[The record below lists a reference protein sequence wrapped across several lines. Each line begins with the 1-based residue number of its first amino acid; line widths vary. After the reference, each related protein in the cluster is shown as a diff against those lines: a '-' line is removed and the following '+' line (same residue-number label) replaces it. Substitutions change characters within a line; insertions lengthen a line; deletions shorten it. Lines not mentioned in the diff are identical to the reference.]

1 MRTEQGESSDDKY
14 SAAGY
19 DRVEPKATYAPW
31 TTDADFLRVNEVI
44 REHTLVDRYRCY
56 ELWSLVPQAM
66 KAPGDLLEVGV
77 WRGGTG
83 ALIAA
88 AAEAGATTETATQAG
103 AEHRAEAAAGRRID
117 TSRAGDRRTVYLAD
131 TFTGVVKAGPKDR
144 YYKGGEHANT
154 SVSHVQSVLDSL
166 SLHNTCILE
175 GVFPD
180 DTADGLED
188 SRFCFC
194 HIDVDVYQGARDVTE
209 WVLPRLSP
217 GAIIV
222 YDDYGFYGC
231 EGVTEYVESIASHP
245 SLTFV
250 HNLNGHA
257 IFIRTG

>member
-1 MRTEQGESSDDKY
+1 MSTKQGESSEAKY
-14 SAAGY
+14 SAPGY
-19 DRVEPKATYAPW
+19 DRVEPRASYAPW
-31 TTDADFLRVNEVI
+31 TTDEDFLAVNEVI

-56 ELWSLVPQAM
+56 ELWSLVAQAV
-66 KAPGDLLEVGV
+66 KAPGHLLEVGV

-88 AAEAGATTETATQAG
+88 
-103 AEHRAEAAAGRRID
+103 RAAAVSDEARI
-117 TSRAGDRRTVYLAD
+117 VYLAD
-131 TFTGVVKAGPKDR
+131 TFAGVVKAGPKDQ

-154 SVSHVQSVLDSL
+154 SVAHVQGVLDSL
-166 SLHNTCILE
+166 SLNNTRILE
-175 GVFPD
+175 GVFPE
-180 DTADGLED
+180 DTAAGLED

-209 WVLPRLSP
+209 WVLPRLNP
-217 GAIIV
+217 GGIIV

-231 EGVTEYVESIASHP
+231 EGVTEYVDSIASHP

>member
-1 MRTEQGESSDDKY
+1 MSTKQGESSDVKY
-14 SAAGY
+14 RSAGY
-19 DRVEPKATYAPW
+19 DRVVPKASYAPW
-31 TTDADFLRVNEVI
+31 TIDTQFLAVNEAI

-56 ELWSLVPQAM
+56 ELWSLVAQAL

-88 AAEAGATTETATQAG
+88 
-103 AEHRAEAAAGRRID
+103 RAAAF
-117 TSRAGDRRTVYLAD
+117 AGDARTVYLAD
-131 TFTGVVKAGPKDR
+131 TFAGVVKAGPKDR

-154 SVSHVQSVLDSL
+154 SVSHVQGVLDSL
-166 SLHNTCILE
+166 SLDNTAILE

-180 DTADGLED
+180 DFAGRLDQ

-209 WVLPRLSP
+209 WVLPRLSR
-217 GAIIV
+217 GGVIV

-231 EGVTEYVESIASHP
+231 EGVTEYVDSIASHP

-257 IFIRTG
+257 VFVCID